1 MSVFSSA
8 FSFQPPSDTNQQQP
22 APSPSPFTTHPP
34 TFDADQPL
42 SRALSTASIP
52 EEDEEHDELARKA
65 GCATLRHPFPCP
77 FPLTTMYPADMHPSA
92 LVDTIIRFYPLHHST
107 PAPATRRPR
116 PLITYSTS
124 LPYYPPPTSPSRF
137 IPMLPHQQ
145 PAPQPQPTSAHSASS
160 LARGAS
166 LPPSRR
172 ASQDHLRQ
180 SRSQSVRNMPA
191 HDPDPGLLTPSPA
204 VNIRGNHPSPS
215 RPKRGALSPLQTL
228 SPLEPLKASPP
239 VRVTDT
245 AGAGPRRASLTRSLS
260 RRESM
265 VENAAAWRRGEEVG
279 GDGRGLFSRLTLVK
293 APAAEKKDE
302 RKHTRSKSGSSLM
315 PFNSFASYSD
325 APATSASGPRRS
337 FAASSFGASP
347 SAHSAGLPMP
357 DAVNRGSA
365 HRVESRSGNGRN
377 VQKDKLFSPEQV
389 VELARSI
396 NSPKAALSPLHCAKS
411 ARSLRSFGSFD
422 GSPERPQ
429 AELEPVEYM
438 QMEDDVLLPFIDRPS
453 EVADLIAHPSNTK
466 LFALLRAAFPKE
478 PARPEWKS
486 LDPAQ
491 WRWDEFLL
499 HLTQVPR
506 SEVDDYDWVFK
517 DRQAVRSHSVALW
530 EKLGTCLGCDEAL
543 LNAGSE
549 DGSPNTW
556 AGLGLDDD
564 GEQDAPD
571 SHVWIEGLA
580 AEDQTERAHAE
591 RQLRDAFGGIVEDE
605 GEAAAAGMTALLGPI
620 GEGNGRQE
628 KGGELTPA
636 QRAGQ
641 KDKIDPMGMGLGLG
655 GITESPVDATFGHR
669 KSESCSPTT
678 STAPRQSRPSFVG
691 LQICT
696 LPSNGHSFS
705 RSPSLTT
712 TSLSA
717 SASAHNTS
725 PPSPS
730 LSTTSHLPLY
740 TYDRDPGNPLF
751 PSSFSNLS
759 LEPNLGRRASSTVN
773 GAAGGMFGKGGGGAV
788 PMREDVVG
796 ELRRKGLGFGGR
808 KASQAGLSESESFF
822 SFLPFSCL

>member
-1 MSVFSSA
+1 MA
-8 FSFQPPSDTNQQQP
+8 
-22 APSPSPFTTHPP
+22 
-34 TFDADQPL
+34 
-42 SRALSTASIP
+42 
-52 EEDEEHDELARKA
+52 
-65 GCATLRHPFPCP
+65 
-77 FPLTTMYPADMHPSA
+77 
-92 LVDTIIRFYPLHHST
+92 
-107 PAPATRRPR
+107 
-116 PLITYSTS
+116 
-124 LPYYPPPTSPSRF
+124 
-137 IPMLPHQQ
+137 
-145 PAPQPQPTSAHSASS
+145 
-160 LARGAS
+160 
-166 LPPSRR
+166 
-172 ASQDHLRQ
+172 
-180 SRSQSVRNMPA
+180 A
-191 HDPDPGLLTPSPA
+191 HDPDSGLLTPSPA
-204 VNIRGNHPSPS
+204 ITIRGNHPSPS

-302 RKHTRSKSGSSLM
+302 RRQVFSSPFRKPPLTLCRHTRSKSGSSLM
-315 PFNSFASYSD
+315 PFNAFASYSD

-347 SAHSAGLPMP
+347 SAHSVGLPMP

-365 HRVESRSGNGRN
+365 HRVQSCSGNGRN

-396 NSPKAALSPLHCAKS
+396 NSPKTASSPLHRAKS

-422 GSPERPQ
+422 GSPETPQ

-438 QMEDDVLLPFIDRPS
+438 QMEEDVLLPFIDRPS

-486 LDPAQ
+486 LNPTQ

-499 HLTQVPR
+499 HLTRVPR

-564 GEQDAPD
+564 DGEQDAPD
-571 SHVWIEGLA
+571 GHVWIEGLA

-605 GEAAAAGMTALLGPI
+605 GEVAAAGMTALLGPI
-620 GEGNGRQE
+620 GEGDGAE

-641 KDKIDPMGMGLGLG
+641 RDKIDPMGMGTGTGLGLG
-655 GITESPVDATFGHR
+655 GITESPVEATFGHD
-669 KSESCSPTT
+669 ESGSA
-678 STAPRQSRPSFVG
+678 APRRSRPSFVG
-691 LQICT
+691 LQIST
-696 LPSNGHSFS
+696 LPSNGHSFP

-717 SASAHNTS
+717 SAQNTS

-759 LEPNLGRRASSTVN
+759 LAPNLGRRASSTVN
-773 GAAGGMFGKGGGGAV
+773 GIHGGAGGMFGKGAGGAV
-788 PMREDVVG
+788 PMRDDVVG
-796 ELRRKGLGFGGR
+796 ELRRKGFGFGGR
-808 KASQAGLSESESFF
+808 KASQAGLSESES
-822 SFLPFSCL
+822 

>member
-1 MSVFSSA
+1 
-8 FSFQPPSDTNQQQP
+8 
-22 APSPSPFTTHPP
+22 
-34 TFDADQPL
+34 
-42 SRALSTASIP
+42 
-52 EEDEEHDELARKA
+52 
-65 GCATLRHPFPCP
+65 
-77 FPLTTMYPADMHPSA
+77 MHSSA

-107 PAPATRRPR
+107 PAPTTRRPQ

-124 LPYYPPPTSPSRF
+124 LPYYPPPISPSRF
-137 IPMLPHQQ
+137 IPMLPNQQ
-145 PAPQPQPTSAHSASS
+145 PAPQPQPQPP
-160 LARGAS
+160 ARGTS

-180 SRSQSVRNMPA
+180 SRSQSVRNMAA
-191 HDPDPGLLTPSPA
+191 HDPDSGLLTPSPA

-245 AGAGPRRASLTRSLS
+245 AGAGARRASLTRSLS

-279 GDGRGLFSRLTLVK
+279 GDGRGLFSRLT
-293 APAAEKKDE
+293 
-302 RKHTRSKSGSSLM
+302 HTRSKSGSSLM
-315 PFNSFASYSD
+315 PFNAFASYSD

-357 DAVNRGSA
+357 DAVNKGSA

-396 NSPKAALSPLHCAKS
+396 NSPKTASSPLHRAKS

-438 QMEDDVLLPFIDRPS
+438 QMEEDVLLPFIDRPS
-453 EVADLIAHPSNTK
+453 EVADLIVHPSNTK

-478 PARPEWKS
+478 PARPEWAS

-506 SEVDDYDWVFK
+506 SDVDDYDWVFK

-564 GEQDAPD
+564 GDGEQDAAD
-571 SHVWIEGLA
+571 GHVWIEGLA

-605 GEAAAAGMTALLGPI
+605 GEAAAAGMTALLGPV
-620 GEGNGRQE
+620 GEAE

-641 KDKIDPMGMGLGLG
+641 RDRIDPMGTGTGLGLG
-655 GITESPVDATFGHR
+655 GITESPVDTTF
-669 KSESCSPTT
+669 KSVSHSPTT
-678 STAPRQSRPSFVG
+678 STAPPRQSRPSFVG

-696 LPSNGHSFS
+696 SPSNGHSFP

-717 SASAHNTS
+717 SLSASAQNTS

-730 LSTTSHLPLY
+730 LSTSPHIPLY
-740 TYDRDPGNPLF
+740 SYDRDPGNPLF
-751 PSSFSNLS
+751 PSSFSTLS
-759 LEPNLGRRASSTVN
+759 LEPNLGRRASSSVN
-773 GAAGGMFGKGGGGAV
+773 GGAGGMCGRGGGGAV

-808 KASQAGLSESESFF
+808 KASQAGLSESAITFASESDL
-822 SFLPFSCL
+822 SAH